1 MVNEN
6 IVNRRNSLKSLAL
19 LSSGLISLP
28 SWANGWL
35 PDTIT
40 ISTSVF
46 GNTEQ
51 EILAAVADT
60 IIPPGNSIGAIAVG
74 VDKFL
79 QKLLSDCY
87 DADTQANVKKQLNNL
102 NAMSMFAYGKAFASA
117 DQLQRQ
123 ELLLKMAADEKEKK
137 DFFNLMKS
145 ETIRGFNTSKEVLGD
160 HLKYK
165 VVPGHYKG
173 CVDVNA

>member
-1 MVNEN
+1 M
-6 IVNRRNSLKSLAL
+6 NRRNSIKSLVL

-28 SWANGWL
+28 AWAKEWHAENL
-35 PDTIT
+35 TVN
-40 ISTSVF
+40 SSLF
-46 GNTEQ
+46 SATEQ
-51 EILAAVADT
+51 DLLTAVVDT
-60 IIPPGNSIGAIAVG
+60 IIPKGNSIGALSVG

-87 DADTQANVKKQLNNL
+87 DVATQENVKKQLNNL
-102 NAMSMFAYGKAFASA
+102 EAMALTAYGKSFTSA
-117 DQLQRQ
+117 DQAQRQ
-123 ELLLKMAADEKEKK
+123 ELLLRMSTDEKDKR

-173 CVDVNA
+173 CVDINA

>member
-1 MVNEN
+1 LLNE
-6 IVNRRNSLKSLAL
+6 
-19 LSSGLISLP
+19 
-28 SWANGWL
+28 
-35 PDTIT
+35 
-40 ISTSVF
+40 
-46 GNTEQ
+46 
-51 EILAAVADT
+51 
-60 IIPPGNSIGAIAVG
+60 
-74 VDKFL
+74 
-79 QKLLSDCY
+79 CY
-87 DADTQANVKKQLNNL
+87 DTATQDNVKKQLNNL
-102 NAMSMFAYGKAFASA
+102 EAMSVTAFGKSFASA

-123 ELLLKMAADEKEKK
+123 ELLLKMSVDEK

>member
-1 MVNEN
+1 VKRRDSIKS
-6 IVNRRNSLKSLAL
+6 IVL

-28 SWANGWL
+28 AWANGWQAQ
-35 PDTIT
+35 DIT
-40 ISTSVF
+40 SGGASVF
-46 GNTEQ
+46 ATSEQ
-51 EILAAVADT
+51 EILTAVVDT
-60 IIPPGNSIGAIAVG
+60 IIPQGNSIGALSVG

-79 QKLLSDCY
+79 EKLLNDCY
-87 DADTQANVKKQLNNL
+87 DSATQDNVKKQLNNL
-102 NAMSMFAYGKAFASA
+102 EAMSLITYGKSFASA
-117 DQLQRQ
+117 DQIQRQ
-123 ELLLKMAADEKEKK
+123 ELLIKMSSDEKDKK

>member
-1 MVNEN
+1 MV
-6 IVNRRNSLKSLAL
+6 

-28 SWANGWL
+28 AWANGWRVSDL
-35 PDTIT
+35 T
-40 ISTSVF
+40 ISASTFATS
-46 GNTEQ
+46 EQ
-51 EILAAVADT
+51 EILTAVVDT
-60 IIPPGNSIGAIAVG
+60 IIPQGNSIGAIAVG

-87 DADTQANVKKQLNNL
+87 DTATQDNVKKQLNHL
-102 NAMSMFAYGKAFASA
+102 EAMSVTAYGKSFASA
-117 DQLQRQ
+117 DQFQRQ
-123 ELLLKMAADEKEKK
+123 ELLLKMASDEKDKK

-173 CVDVNA
+173 CVDVNT

>member
-1 MVNEN
+1 MV
-6 IVNRRNSLKSLAL
+6 

-28 SWANGWL
+28 AWANGWRVSDL
-35 PDTIT
+35 T
-40 ISTSVF
+40 ISASTFAAS
-46 GNTEQ
+46 EQ
-51 EILAAVADT
+51 EILTAVVDT
-60 IIPPGNSIGAIAVG
+60 IIPQGNSIGAIAVG

-87 DADTQANVKKQLNNL
+87 DTATQDNVKKQLNHL
-102 NAMSMFAYGKAFASA
+102 EAMSVTAYGKSFASA
-117 DQLQRQ
+117 DQFQRQ
-123 ELLLKMAADEKEKK
+123 ELLLKMASDEKDKK

-173 CVDVNA
+173 CVDVNT

>member
-1 MVNEN
+1 MM
-6 IVNRRNSLKSLAL
+6 L
-19 LSSGLISLP
+19 LSTGLISLP
-28 SWANGWL
+28 AWAQGWQAEAL
-35 PDTIT
+35 TNH
-40 ISTSVF
+40 ISTFVAA
-46 GNTEQ
+46 EQ
-51 EILAAVADT
+51 EILSAVADT
-60 IIPPGNSIGAIAVG
+60 IIPSGNSIGAISVG

-79 QKLLSDCY
+79 LKLLSDCY
-87 DADTQANVKKQLNNL
+87 DSGTRDNVKKQLNHL
-102 NAMSMFAYGKAFASA
+102 EAMSLTAYGKSFASA

-123 ELLLKMAADEKEKK
+123 ELLLKMASDEKDKS

-173 CVDVNA
+173 CVAVDS

>member
-1 MVNEN
+1 M
-6 IVNRRNSLKSLAL
+6 L

-28 SWANGWL
+28 AWANGWQVQ
-35 PDTIT
+35 DIA
-40 ISTSVF
+40 SGSSAF
-46 GNTEQ
+46 AASEE
-51 EILAAVADT
+51 EILTAVVDT
-60 IIPPGNSIGAIAVG
+60 IIPQGNSIGALSVG

-79 QKLLSDCY
+79 QKLLNDCY
-87 DADTQANVKKQLNNL
+87 DTVTQDNVKKQLNNL
-102 NAMSMFAYGKAFASA
+102 EAMSLAAYGKSFASA

-123 ELLLKMAADEKEKK
+123 ELLIKMSSDEKDKK